1 MNKTVIIVAGPT
13 ASGKTSVAIELA
25 KYFNTEIISADSRQC
40 YRELNI
46 GVARP
51 SESQLSEVKHHFIA
65 SHSIHDQVNAATFE
79 KYALEKADK
88 IFKEHDV
95 IIMVG
100 GTGLYIRAF
109 CEGLDEIPPISEAVR
124 QNITSAYEKNG
135 LAWLQKQLQEKDPVF
150 FEKGEI
156 KNPQRSMR
164 ALEVFEATGESIM
177 AFRKGSKVKRHFN
190 VIKIGLGLPKD
201 RLIHN
206 IETRVDDMIHQGLAD
221 EAKSLYS
228 YKQLSALQTVGYR
241 EIFDWMDEK
250 RSLEQAIQL
259 IKKNTKQYAKRQL
272 TWFRKDS
279 SFQWFE
285 PENVESIFSYLFSKG
300 CSEMKK

>member
-1 MNKTVIIVAGPT
+1 
-13 ASGKTSVAIELA
+13 
-25 KYFNTEIISADSRQC
+25 
-40 YRELNI
+40 LNI

-51 SESQLSEVKHHFIA
+51 STSQLSEVKHHFIA

-79 KYALEKADK
+79 KYALEKADE

-109 CEGLDEIPPISEAVR
+109 CEGLDEIPPISDAVR

-164 ALEVFEATGESIM
+164 ALEVLEATGESIT
-177 AFRKGSKVKRHFN
+177 AFRKGNKEKRHFN
-190 VIKIGLGLPKD
+190 VVKIGLNLPKD
-201 RLIHN
+201 GLIQN
-206 IETRVDDMIHQGLAD
+206 IETRVNDMILQGLTD

-241 EIFDWMDEK
+241 EIFDWMDENS
-250 RSLEQAIQL
+250 SLEQAIQL

-279 SFQWFE
+279 SLQWYD
-285 PENVESIFSYLFSKG
+285 PKNIASIFSYLFSKG
-300 CSEMKK
+300 CSEREK